1 VYEFSLIFLFLVF
14 YSFVGWIA
22 EVVFVFATER
32 HLENRGFLTGPFV
45 PIYGFGALAMI
56 YFVSPYIK
64 NPFLVFIASVV
75 IASVLEYFTHLALDK
90 IFHIKLWDYR
100 NKRFNLHGR
109 ICLENSLLFG
119 MLGLFLLYVLHPFV
133 TSILTRIPHDVTI
146 AIGWALFGILVV
158 DAANSFR
165 SLAKVRPV
173 LDEVHG
179 TLEQAHDR
187 IEKRA
192 NDIHAS
198 VEARR
203 AAGDA
208 LHRSTVGRLARHF
221 PNARSSASKP
231 KTTTPT
237 P

>member
-1 VYEFSLIFLFLVF
+1 MYVFALIFLFLTL
-14 YSFVGWIA
+14 YSFVGWVA
-22 EVVFVFATER
+22 EVVFVFVSTR

-75 IASVLEYFTHLALDK
+75 IASVLEYVTHLALDK
-90 IFHIKLWDYR
+90 IFHVKLWDYSD
-100 NKRFNLHGR
+100 KPFNLHGR

-119 MLGLFLLYVLHPFV
+119 MLGLLLLYVLQPFV
-133 TSILTRIPHDVTI
+133 SSLLIHIPHDATI
-146 AIGWALFGILVV
+146 AVAFALFGILIV

-179 TLEQAHDR
+179 TLEQAHTR
-187 IEKRA
+187 IESQA
-192 NDIHAS
+192 NDIHAT

-203 AAGDA
+203 QAGGA
-208 LHRSTVGRLARHF
+208 LHRGTIGRLARRF
-221 PNARSSASKP
+221 PGARSTRTAQNV
-231 KTTTPT
+231 
-237 P
+237 